1 MAAQLSEAIA
11 RIKGTI
17 KGRVLAPD
25 DPNYDEARQIWNAM
39 IDRRPAVIV
48 QPADAGDV
56 GPAIQFARANAL
68 EISVRGAGH
77 NIAGNAVCNGGMMID
92 FSNMRNVRVDAGKKR
107 ATVGPGATLA
117 DLDNATQQHGLATPV
132 GINSTTG
139 IAGLTLGGGFGWLTR
154 KHGMTIDNLISA
166 EVVTADG
173 KRLGASEKDNAEL
186 FWALRGGGGNFGVVT
201 EFEFAL
207 HPVGPE
213 ILAGLIVFPFAQA
226 KQVLTRHRQF
236 ASAAPEDL
244 SVWAVLRQAPPLPFL
259 PENVHGQEVVVLP
272 IFYAGVVAEGQKLVE
287 RLRTFGDVLG
297 EHIGAQPYTQWQK
310 AFDPLLA
317 PGARNYWKSHNFTEI
332 SDGAFDA
339 IIEYAGKLPSPQCEI
354 FIGHIAGVANR
365 VAPDATAYTHR
376 DAKFVLNVHG
386 RWDSP
391 AQDASGVEWARAFFN
406 ASAPYA
412 SAGAYVNFMTE
423 EEGNRVA
430 AAYGSNYDRL
440 VQIKRRYDPE
450 NVFHL
455 NQNIKP

>member
-1 MAAQLSEAIA
+1 
-11 RIKGTI
+11 
-17 KGRVLAPD
+17 
-25 DPNYDEARQIWNAM
+25 M
-39 IDRRPAVIV
+39 INRRPAVIV

-56 GPAIQFARANAL
+56 EPAIQFARANAL

-107 ATVGPGATLA
+107 AYVGPGATLA

-166 EVVTADG
+166 EVVSADG
-173 KRLGASEKDNAEL
+173 KRLRASEKDNAEL

-226 KQVLTRHRQF
+226 KQVLTRYRQF
-236 ASAAPEDL
+236 ADTAREDL
-244 SVWAVLRQAPPLPFL
+244 SVWVVLRQAPPLPFL

-272 IFYAGVVAEGQKLVE
+272 IFYADAVAEGQKLVE

-317 PGARNYWKSHNFTEI
+317 PGARNYWKSHNFTEL
-332 SDGAFDA
+332 SDGALDA

-354 FIGHIAGVANR
+354 FIGHIAGAANR
-365 VAPDATAYTHR
+365 VAPDAMAYAHR

-391 AQDASGVEWARAFFN
+391 AQDVSCVEWARAFFN